1 MILNLP
7 VTDTNYI
14 LISLIFIWKM
24 YEKKKKIR
32 YLSSSEAEKIVGIS

>member
-24 YEKKKKIR
+24 YVYQGKNR
-32 YLSSSEAEKIVGIS
+32 NLSSGEVEKIVGIS